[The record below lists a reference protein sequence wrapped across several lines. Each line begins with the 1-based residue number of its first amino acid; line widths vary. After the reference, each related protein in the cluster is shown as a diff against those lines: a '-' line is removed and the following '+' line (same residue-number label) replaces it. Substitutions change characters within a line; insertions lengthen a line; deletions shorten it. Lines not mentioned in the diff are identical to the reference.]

1 MRVNVEHR
9 TQLQEIHKQTKREV
23 VTAAKERRTMEI
35 DYAAMPVLTEE
46 NITVAAATAAQAAV
60 QTAQA
65 AEQAA
70 EQAGDPVVGPEAPAE
85 LEAAPVRMV
94 VSL

>member
-70 EQAGDPVVGPEAPAE
+70 LARQARPPA
-85 LEAAPVRMV
+85 LSPQVQPRPGTD
-94 VSL
+94 